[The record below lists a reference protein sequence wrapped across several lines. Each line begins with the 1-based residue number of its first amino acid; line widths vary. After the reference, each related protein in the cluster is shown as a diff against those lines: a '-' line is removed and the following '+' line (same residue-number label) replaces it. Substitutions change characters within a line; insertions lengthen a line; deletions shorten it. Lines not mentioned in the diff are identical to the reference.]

1 MTRELPPDS
10 PPLDTGEPYH
20 PVDIISDSYVPDLED
35 PAEVIQ
41 GKVGR
46 IARERKA
53 KSASTPSTKG

>member
-20 PVDIISDSYVPDLED
+20 PGDTISDSFVPELDD
-35 PAEVIQ
+35 PAEVNQ
-41 GKVGR
+41 RKVGR

-53 KSASTPSTKG
+53 KGARTPSTEG